1 MVTRIF
7 PPVRHCLPG
16 RAPFH
21 AAAAAVLLSD
31 RQNGRCL
38 LSRPACSSGADRAP
52 DGFDRIEDAL
62 SPAELAGLRDAY
74 RATSLQDVVALNTRP
89 SLQR

>member
-1 MVTRIF
+1 MILLAA
-7 PPVRHCLPG
+7 VRERLG
-16 RAPFH
+16 GNAVRAGTVVAGF
-21 AAAAAVLLSD
+21 AERDGFVEVLLSD
-31 RQNGRCL
+31 RL
-38 LSRPACSSGADRAP
+38 
-52 DGFDRIEDAL
+52 EDAL